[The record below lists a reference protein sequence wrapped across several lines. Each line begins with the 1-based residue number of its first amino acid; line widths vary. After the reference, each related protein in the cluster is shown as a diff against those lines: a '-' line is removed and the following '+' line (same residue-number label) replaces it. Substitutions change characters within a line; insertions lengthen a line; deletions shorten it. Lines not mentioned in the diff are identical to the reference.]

1 MPVIFPHGQRRRGPK
16 YRNNFGIVK
25 AFSVL
30 KENGRLLASL
40 MSRSGAEAYAAKSGG
55 KVVKVIMKQDK

>member
-1 MPVIFPHGQRRRGPK
+1 MPILLPHGNRIRGPK

-25 AFSVL
+25 AHSVL
-30 KENGRLLASL
+30 KENGRLVACL
-40 MSRSGAEAYAAKSGG
+40 MSRSGAEAYASKTGG